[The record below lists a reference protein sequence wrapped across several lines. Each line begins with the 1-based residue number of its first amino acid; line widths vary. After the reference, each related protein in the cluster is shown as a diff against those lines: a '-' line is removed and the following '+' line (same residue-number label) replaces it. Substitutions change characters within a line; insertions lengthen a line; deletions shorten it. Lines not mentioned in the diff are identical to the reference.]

1 LNRISTFLFLI
12 PLFLIASQTTY
23 AQVVPSKTDTITP
36 KNNFSLREKE
46 RLGLSP
52 AVNPFYPSPSNLKRV
67 VEYDAKNRRY
77 VIKELIGENFVL
89 NTQYLTIDEYQ
100 RLVNSEIKRG
110 NWRSI
115 SNAEVSDYRST
126 GIIPQIQVNS
136 KAFEKLFGGTT
147 IDIQPRGEA
156 ELTFLGRVNKNE
168 NPLFNERQ
176 RVQTNFDFNQRIQM
190 DLVGN
195 IGTKLKIKSNYNTE
209 AQFDFENQIKLDY
222 TGGVDDI
229 IQKIEAGNVSLPLNT
244 SLITGTQA
252 LFGIKTQL
260 KFGRLNV
267 TSVYTQQKSQSREI
281 KITNGAQQNTTT
293 VNIDSYEANKHY
305 FLSQYFRNNY
315 NKNLANAPIITSP
328 IQITKIEV
336 WITNKAGNTTDSRD
350 VLGLMD
356 LGENVPFNNNLITG
370 GTSGLPAGTT
380 ATGFPQQSNN
390 LISQLNAYQGGA
402 IRQTNS
408 NAVLSFFQNTPANS
422 SNTDNFAKL
431 VYARK
436 LTDREFTFQ
445 PQLGYLS
452 LNNPLNADEV
462 LAVAYRYT
470 YNGVEYQVGEFSTD
484 VSFDAANP
492 KVLYAKLLKNETT
505 KIQLPTWDLMMKNI
519 YSIGGYQISS
529 QNFKLDIYRIDNETG
544 VDNPVMTEGQN
555 TANKQWIALTEF
567 DRLNQQNERKPD
579 GVFDFVATNNAFG
592 SYSTAS
598 NANQAS
604 MFGTG
609 SNGQTSLVTNTNSG
623 YITIDPANGRIIF
636 PVIEPFGK
644 DLAAKFLPSE
654 QALINKYTFTA
665 LYDSTQTIAR
675 QLFQNQNRYTIKVNY
690 QSDIS
695 SEFSLNAINVPEG
708 SVKVFAGTMPLTEGV
723 DFTVD
728 YQGGRVSIIN
738 QALLV
743 SGQPIRITTENSETF
758 GLQQR
763 SLFGTRLDYRV
774 NNKLNLGGTI
784 MNLTEK
790 PLTQKVN
797 IGEEPIS
804 NTIWGADINYSSPSR
819 FLTKLVDKL
828 PFISTK
834 APSSVTFYGEFAQLI
849 PGHPRALNFAG
860 SKNGVSYLDD
870 FEASRSVIDLK
881 SAIAWQLSGTPQ
893 LFSEFDKSN
902 DLSYGYNR
910 ARIAFYNIDPTFY
923 NSAASTTP
931 ANIRGNRGELS
942 NHYVREVI
950 EQEVFPFKETATG
963 QALNLTTLD
972 VAFYP
977 TVRGPY
983 NFRTTDFR
991 PDGSLLQPRNNWG
1004 GFQRKIETN
1013 DFEALNVGF
1022 IEFWVM
1028 DPFIYKPNSAGGDIY
1043 FNLGNIS
1050 EDILKDGRKSLE
1062 NGLPETNDPGRY
1074 DETAWGRVPKLQ
1086 PVVQA
1091 FDNNANSRRAQ
1102 DVGLDGL
1109 SDADEKVKFA
1119 AAITQIKSQLNATAS
1134 TALDADP
1141 SSDNYTYFRGPALD
1155 QINAGILKRYEKYNG
1170 TEGNSKTSQQSQE
1183 ELGLENSASTSL
1195 PDGEDINRDNNM
1207 TQSDEYFQYKVSMR
1221 PGDLN
1226 VGQNFIT
1233 DKVTSQV
1240 KLANG
1245 NTQAVSWYQ
1254 FRIPISQYQDRVGG
1268 IQDFKSIRFFRMFMT
1283 NFADTAVMRFAKLQL
1298 IRGEWRAY
1306 NALNQAAQVIVEP
1319 SLPALTPDNST
1330 IEVSTVNIE
1339 ENGKRSPIPYVT
1351 PPGILRERDYSNY
1364 RGDTRLNEQSLSV
1377 IVKSLRDGYG
1387 RGAFKTAYSDFRSYK
1402 HLEMFIHAEAVNNQ
1416 ILNDNDVAAF
1426 LRIGTDN
1433 QDNYYEYVVPLKV
1446 TNPGTSDPDAIWPEA
1461 NRMDIDLV
1469 LFQNAKLAR
1478 NVAKQANGQPWP
1490 TNVPFTYTDGTRT
1503 IVVKGQPDMSK
1514 VRVYMVGVKNPLR
1527 AANDERN
1534 DDGLDKNALV
1544 WFNEL
1549 RLTEFDERGGWAATG
1564 RLNLKL
1570 ADFADVNIS
1579 GSKSTIGFGSI
1590 DSKVSE
1596 RNRADNV
1603 LLDVS
1608 SAMELGKF
1616 LPQKSGVKI
1625 PMFVSYSKQVSTPQ
1639 YNPRTPDI
1647 ELKNALEQS
1656 TKEQKD
1662 SILNFAQDYT
1672 VRRGIN
1678 FTNVR
1683 KERTNNSKPVRLWD
1697 IENFAA
1703 SYAYTQYNHRDFI
1716 NQSSIQNT
1724 YRASLQYSYS
1734 KEAKTIAPF
1743 EKIIKSNMLALL
1755 KDFNF
1760 SIFPSAIN
1768 FRIDVDR
1775 LYSENTLRNN
1785 DPNNTIGLYQSG
1797 YGTTF
1802 NKNFT
1807 MSRVYGIA
1815 WNLTRSLQLDFNATN
1830 YSIID
1835 EPDGRIDGMKRD
1847 TVWQNLKRLGRT
1859 TDYNHNLNV
1868 TYNLPIDKIPGLNWV
1883 TVKTRYGTNFNW
1895 QTEPLS
1901 TLLDPNINLGNT
1913 VQNSRTVQVN
1923 PTLNLTTLYNKFGF
1937 IRNAGNDQDGSKVK
1951 NFFVNILTSL
1961 KNVNASFVQTKGIFL
1976 PGYLPTTKYFGI
1988 DNATGAPG
1996 LGFAFG
2002 SQRDIRD
2009 MALNNGWLT
2018 TDTLQNQ
2025 LYVNTLREDFQFTGL
2040 LEPFKDLRITLK
2052 ANKAQT
2058 RNFST
2063 NFRYVASVSSFENL
2077 SAITTG
2083 DYSVSYIALG
2093 TAFKESNSTI
2103 ISGLFNQ
2110 FMANRMIISRRL
2122 GAENPNSGGIN
2133 GGYADGYSKESQDVI
2148 ISAFMAAYSG
2158 KDAGKTKMN
2167 AFPKIP
2173 LPNWSLTYS
2182 GLTRIPFIAD
2192 KFSSVD
2198 IRHGYRSAY
2207 NINGFNSLLRYQ
2219 ETNGAVSSRDVN
2231 NNFLPEYQFAQVTIS
2246 EYFSPLVG
2254 VDTRFKNN
2262 LTASFEL
2269 NRSRLL
2275 GLSLSNSQLAQLSEN
2290 NMVLGL
2296 GYRTNKFRFPFGWFK
2311 SLKMDNNMDFKLD
2324 VAIRDNKTV
2333 IYRADVT
2340 EAEISSGAKNITL
2353 RPSVDY
2359 VLNQKFNVKLFY
2371 DSNIT
2376 KPYTSQTFNTSFSN
2390 FGFSLRFT
2398 LN

>member
-1 LNRISTFLFLI
+1 MKRISTLLFLI
-12 PLFLIASQTTY
+12 PLFLIAPKNVFS
-23 AQVVPSKTDTITP
+23 QVVQSKADTALS
-36 KNNFSLREKE
+36 KNNFGLKEKQ

-52 AVNPFYPSPSNLKRV
+52 LRNPFYPVPNNVRRV
-67 VEYDAKNRRY
+67 VEYDAKNKRY
-77 VIKELIGENFVL
+77 IVKELIGDKYVTQ
-89 NTQYLTIDEYQ
+89 TQYLSIDEYS

-110 NWRSI
+110 NWRNI
-115 SNAEVSDYRST
+115 SNAEVGDYRNT
-126 GIIPQIQVNS
+126 GIIPKIQVNS
-136 KAFEKLFGGTT
+136 KAFEKLFGGST

-156 ELTFLGRVNKNE
+156 ELTFLGRRNKNE

-222 TGGVDDI
+222 TGGADDI
-229 IQKIEAGNVSLPLNT
+229 IKKIEAGNVSLPLNT

-260 KFGRLNV
+260 QFGKLNV
-267 TSVYTQQKSQSREI
+267 TSVYTQQKSESRELR
-281 KITNGAQQNTTT
+281 ITNGAQQNEFAVTAD
-293 VNIDSYEANKHY
+293 NYEANKHY
-305 FLSQYFRNNY
+305 FLAQYFRNNY
-315 NKNLANAPIITSP
+315 NKHLANAPIITSP

-350 VLGLMD
+350 ILGFLN
-356 LGENVPFNNNLITG
+356 LGENQPFNPGAIAG
-370 GTSGLPAGTT
+370 GGSALPAGTT

-390 LISQLNAYQGGA
+390 LLSSLPADA
-402 IRQTNS
+402 RFTNS
-408 NAVLSFFQNTPANS
+408 NSIIPFFQANGA
-422 SNTDNFAKL
+422 TDQYAKL
-431 VYARK
+431 TYARK
-436 LTDREFTFQ
+436 LTEREFTFQ
-445 PQLGYLS
+445 PQLGYIS

-484 VSFDAANP
+484 VTFDATNP
-492 KVLYAKLLKNETT
+492 KVLFAKLLKNETT
-505 KIQLPTWDLMMKNI
+505 KINLPTWDLMMKNI
-519 YSIGGYQISS
+519 YSIGGYQISPL
-529 QNFKLDIYRIDNETG
+529 NFKLDIFRIDNETG
-544 VDNPVMTEGQN
+544 VEKPIMTEGQN
-555 TANKQWIALTEF
+555 TANRQWISLTET
-567 DRLNQQNERKPD
+567 DRLNQQNEKKPD
-579 GVFDFVATNNAFG
+579 GIFDFVASNNAFG
-592 SYSTAS
+592 SYFSNSSTANS
-598 NANQAS
+598 T
-604 MFGTG
+604 FG
-609 SNGQTSLVTNTNSG
+609 SNLSLSGLASLINNTNTG

-636 PVIEPFGK
+636 PIIEPFGQ
-644 DLAAKFLPSE
+644 DLANKFLPSE
-654 QALINKYTFTA
+654 QALIDKYTFTA
-665 LYDSTQTIAR
+665 LYDSTQMIAK
-675 QLFQNQNRYTIKVNY
+675 QLFQNKNRYVIKGHY
-690 QSDIS
+690 QSEIS

-708 SVKVFAGTMPLTEGV
+708 SVKVFAGTMPLQEGV

-738 QALLV
+738 QALLT
-743 SGQPIRITTENSETF
+743 SGQPIRITTENNELF

-763 SLFGTRLDYRV
+763 SLFGTRLDYRL
-774 NNKLNLGGTI
+774 NNKLNLGGTF

-804 NTIWGADINYSSPSR
+804 NTIWGADLNYSSSSR

-834 APSSVTFYGEFAQLI
+834 APSSVNFYGEFAQLV

-860 SKNGVSYLDD
+860 SRSGVSYLDD

-881 SAIAWQLSGTPQ
+881 SAISWQLSGTPQ
-893 LFSEFDKSN
+893 DFPESQLLN
-902 DLSYGYNR
+902 DLTYGYNR
-910 ARIAFYNIDPTFY
+910 ARIAYYNIDPTFY
-923 NSAASTTP
+923 NSNATTTP
-931 ANIRGNRGELS
+931 TNIRNNRNELS
-942 NHYVREVI
+942 NHYVRQVI

-963 QALNLTTLD
+963 QALNITTLD
-972 VAFYP
+972 VAYYP

-983 NFRTTDFR
+983 NYATTGFSA
-991 PDGSLLQPRNNWG
+991 DGKLTNPRQRWG

-1022 IEFWVM
+1022 IEFWVL
-1028 DPFIYKPNSAGGDIY
+1028 DPFIYNRNSQGGDIY

-1062 NGLPETNDPGRY
+1062 NGLPATNDPSKY
-1074 DETAWGRVPKLQ
+1074 EETAWGRVPKLQ
-1086 PVVQA
+1086 PVIQA
-1091 FDNNANSRRAQ
+1091 FDNDPDARRAQ

-1109 SDADEKVKFA
+1109 SDANEKTKFS
-1119 AAITQIKSQLNATAS
+1119 AAINQIKSQLNATAAAEID
-1134 TALDADP
+1134 TDP
-1141 SSDNYTYFRGPALD
+1141 SSDNYSYFRGPALD
-1155 QINAGILKRYEKYNG
+1155 QISAGILKRYERYNG
-1170 TEGNSKTSQQSQE
+1170 PEGNSKTSQQSQA
-1183 ELGLENSASTSL
+1183 ELGIENSASTSL

-1207 TQSDEYFQYKVSMR
+1207 TQSDEYYQYKVSMR
-1221 PGDLN
+1221 PGMD
-1226 VGQNFIT
+1226 VGQTPFIT

-1240 KLANG
+1240 RLANG
-1245 NTQAVSWYQ
+1245 NSQAVTWYQ
-1254 FRIPISQYQDRVGG
+1254 FRIPITQYEKKVGN
-1268 IQDFKSIRFFRMFMT
+1268 IQDFKSIRFFRMFLT
-1283 NFADTAVMRFAKLQL
+1283 NFADTAIMRFAKLQL
-1298 IRGEWRAY
+1298 IRGEWRDFNTKNTAD
-1306 NALNQAAQVIVEP
+1306 QIIVDP

-1330 IEVSTVNIE
+1330 VEVSTVNIE

-1351 PPGILRERDYSNY
+1351 PPGILRERDFSNY

-1377 IVKSLRDGYG
+1377 TVKNLRDGYG
-1387 RGAFKTAYSDFRSYK
+1387 RAAFKTAYSDFRSYK
-1402 HLEMFIHAEAVNNQ
+1402 HLEMFVHAEAINNQ
-1416 ILNDNDVAAF
+1416 LLSDRDVNAF

-1433 QDNYYEYVVPLKV
+1433 QDNYYEYLMPLKI
-1446 TNPGTSDPDAIWPEA
+1446 TTPGTSDPDAIWPEA
-1461 NRMDIDLV
+1461 NRMDINLT

-1490 TNVPFTYTDGTRT
+1490 INVPFTFTDGDRT
-1503 IVVKGQPDMSK
+1503 IIVKGQPDMSK
-1514 VRVYMVGVKNPLR
+1514 VRVYMLGVKNPLR
-1527 AANDERN
+1527 NLNTTET
-1534 DDGLDKNALV
+1534 DDGLEKNVLV

-1549 RLTEFDERGGWAATG
+1549 RLTEFDERGGWAATA

-1608 SAMELGKF
+1608 SAVELGKF

-1625 PMFVSYSKQVSTPQ
+1625 PMFVNYSKQVSTPQ

-1647 ELKNALEQS
+1647 ELKNALDRS
-1656 TKEQKD
+1656 TKEEKD

-1703 SYAYTQYNHRDFI
+1703 SYAFTQYDHRDFI

-1724 YRASLQYSYS
+1724 YRASLQYSYA
-1734 KEAKTIAPF
+1734 KEAKTYAPF
-1743 EKIIKSNMLALL
+1743 EKIIKSNMLAIV

-1785 DPNNTIGLYQSG
+1785 DPNNAIPIFQNGF
-1797 YGTTF
+1797 GTTF
-1802 NKNFT
+1802 NKNFR
-1807 MSRVYGIA
+1807 MSRIYGIA

-1835 EPDGRIDGMKRD
+1835 EPDGRIDGLKRD
-1847 TVWQNLKRLGRT
+1847 TVWQNLKKLGRT

-1868 TYNLPIDKIPGLNWV
+1868 TYTLPIDKIPGLNWV

-1913 VQNSRTVQVN
+1913 VQNSRNVQVN
-1923 PTLNLTTLYNKFGF
+1923 PTLNLATLYNKFGF
-1937 IRNAGNDQDGSKVK
+1937 IRNAGNSEETGDKLK
-1951 NFFVNILTSL
+1951 NFFINLLTSV
-1961 KNVNASFVQTKGIFL
+1961 KNVSANYVQTKGIFL
-1976 PGYLPTTKYFGI
+1976 PGYLPTTRYFGI
-1988 DNATGAPG
+1988 DNVTGAPG

-2018 TDTLQNQ
+2018 TDTLQTQ
-2025 LYVNTLREDFQFTGL
+2025 LYVNTLREDLQFTGQI
-2040 LEPFKDLRITLK
+2040 EPFRDLRITIR
-2052 ANKAQT
+2052 ANKSQT
-2058 RNFST
+2058 KNFSS
-2063 NFRYVASVSSFENL
+2063 NYRYVASVSSFENL

-2083 DYSVSYIALG
+2083 DYSISYIALG
-2093 TAFKESNSTI
+2093 TAFKEKNSNV
-2103 ISGLFNQ
+2103 ISSLFNQ
-2110 FMANRMIISRRL
+2110 FMANRIIISRRL
-2122 GAENPNSGGIN
+2122 GAQNPNSAGVA
-2133 GGYADGYSKESQDVI
+2133 GGYSDGYGKESQDVI

-2158 KDAGKTKMN
+2158 KDPGKMSMN
-2167 AFPKIP
+2167 SFPRIP
-2173 LPNWSLTYS
+2173 LPNWTLTYN
-2182 GLTRIPFIAD
+2182 GLTKIAFIAD
-2192 KFSSVD
+2192 RFSSID

-2219 ETNGAVSSRDVN
+2219 ESNGFSVNRDAN
-2231 NNFLPEYQFAQVTIS
+2231 NNFLPEFQFAQVTVS

-2262 LTASFEL
+2262 LSATFEL

-2275 GLSLSNSQLAQLSEN
+2275 GLSLANSQLAQLSEN
-2290 NMVLGL
+2290 NVVLGM
-2296 GYRTNKFRFPFGWFK
+2296 GYRTNKFRFPFGWFQ

-2333 IYRADVT
+2333 IYRADVE

>member
-1 LNRISTFLFLI
+1 M
-12 PLFLIASQTTY
+12 
-23 AQVVPSKTDTITP
+23 
-36 KNNFSLREKE
+36 
-46 RLGLSP
+46 
-52 AVNPFYPSPSNLKRV
+52 KRV
-67 VEYDAKNRRY
+67 VEYDAKNKRY
-77 VIKELIGENFVL
+77 VVKELIGDRYVTK
-89 NTQYLTIDEYQ
+89 TQYLTIEEYQ
-100 RLVNSEIKRG
+100 RLVNSEIKRE

-115 SNAEVSDYRST
+115 SNAELSDIRTT
-126 GIIPQIQVNS
+126 GVIPQIQVNS
-136 KAFEKLFGGTT
+136 KSFEKLFGGTT

-209 AQFDFENQIKLDY
+209 AQFDFENQIKLEY
-222 TGGVDDI
+222 TGSPDEI
-229 IQKIEAGNVSLPLNT
+229 IKKIEVGNVSMPLNT

-252 LFGIKTQL
+252 LFGVKTQL
-260 KFGRLNV
+260 QFGKLNV
-267 TSVYTQQKSQSREI
+267 TSVYTQQKSQSRQI
-281 KITNGAQQNTTT
+281 NITNGSQQNPFT
-293 VNIDSYEANKHY
+293 VSADAYEANRHY
-305 FLSQYFRNNY
+305 FLAQYFRNNY
-315 NKNLANAPIITSP
+315 NKNLINAPIITSP
-328 IQITKIEV
+328 VQITKIEV
-336 WITNKAGNTTDSRD
+336 WITNKSGSTTDSRD
-350 VLGLMD
+350 VLGLLD
-356 LGENVPFNNNLITG
+356 LGENTPYNTGLLG
-370 GTSGLPAGTT
+370 GTSVLPAGST
-380 ATGFPQQSNN
+380 ANGFTQQSNN
-390 LISQLNAYQGGA
+390 LLQNLPATA
-402 IRQTNS
+402 RFTNS
-408 NAVLSFFQNTPANS
+408 NDVISYFQSTGGATS
-422 SNTDNFAKL
+422 GTDNFAKL
-431 VYARK
+431 TYARK
-436 LTDREFTFQ
+436 LTEREYTFQ
-445 PQLGYLS
+445 PQLGYIS
-452 LNNPLNADEV
+452 LNNPLNSDEV

-484 VSFDAANP
+484 VTFDANNP
-492 KVLYAKLLKNETT
+492 KVLFAKMLKNETT
-505 KIQLPTWDLMMKNI
+505 KVNLPTWDLMMKNI
-519 YSIGGYQISS
+519 YSIGGYQISN
-529 QNFKLDIYRIDNETG
+529 QNFRLDIYRIDNQTG
-544 VDNPVMTEGQN
+544 VETPIMTEGQN
-555 TANKQWIALTEF
+555 LANKQWIGITEL

-579 GVFDFVATNNAFG
+579 GVFDFVTAGNAFG
-592 SYSTAS
+592 SFFSSPNSNNPNINS
-598 NANQAS
+598 NAS
-604 MFGTG
+604 SGY
-609 SNGQTSLVTNTNSG
+609 SPNGVSTLINNTNTG
-623 YITIDPANGRIIF
+623 YVTIDPTRGRIIF

-654 QALINKYTFTA
+654 QALIDKYSFTA
-665 LYDSTQTIAR
+665 LYDSTQTIAK
-675 QLFQNQNRYTIKVNY
+675 QLFQNQNRYVLKGNY
-690 QSDIS
+690 QSEFS
-695 SEFSLNAINVPEG
+695 SEFSLNSINVPAG
-708 SVKVFAGTMPLTEGV
+708 SVKVSAGTIPLVEGV

-738 QALLV
+738 QALLS
-743 SGQPIRITTENSETF
+743 SGQPINITTENNELF

-774 NNKLNLGGTI
+774 NSKLNLGGTI

-797 IGEEPIS
+797 LGEEPTS

-819 FLTKLVDKL
+819 FLTKLVDKIPL
-828 PFISTK
+828 ISTK
-834 APSSVTFYGEFAQLI
+834 APSSVSFYGEFAQLL
-849 PGHPRALNFAG
+849 PGHPKALNFAG

-893 LFSEFDKSN
+893 LFGESTLVN
-902 DLSYGYNR
+902 DLAYGYNR

-923 NSAASTTP
+923 NSSASTTP
-931 ANIRGNRGELS
+931 DNIRNNKNELS
-942 NHYVREVI
+942 NHYVREVV

-963 QALNLTTLD
+963 QALNITTLD
-972 VAFYP
+972 VAYYP

-983 NFRTTDFR
+983 NYRPFGFK
-991 PDGSLLQPRNNWG
+991 PDGSLLQPQNNWG

-1013 DFEALNVGF
+1013 DFEALNIGF

-1028 DPFIYKPNSAGGDIY
+1028 DPFIYKPNSPGGDVY

-1062 NGLPETNDPGRY
+1062 NGLPGSSDPGQY
-1074 DETAWGRVPKLQ
+1074 DETKWGRVPKLQ

-1091 FDNNANSRRAQ
+1091 FDNNSETRKAQ

-1109 SDADEKVKFA
+1109 SDANERTKFA
-1119 AAITQIKSQLNATAS
+1119 AEINQIKGQLNAAAATV
-1134 TALDADP
+1134 LDADP
-1141 SSDNYTYFRGPALD
+1141 SSDNYSYFRGPALD

-1170 TEGNSKTSQQSQE
+1170 TEGNSKTSQQSQD
-1183 ELGLENSASTSL
+1183 ELGIENSASTSL

-1221 PGDLN
+1221 PADLV

-1240 KLANG
+1240 RLANG

-1254 FRIPISQYQDRVGG
+1254 FRVPIGSYQQKVGN

-1283 NFADTAVMRFAKLQL
+1283 NFADTAIMRFAKLQL
-1298 IRGEWRAY
+1298 IRGEWREY
-1306 NALNQAAQVIVEP
+1306 NVKNTADQVIVDP
-1319 SLPALTPDNST
+1319 ALPVLTPDNST
-1330 IEVSTVNIE
+1330 IEVATVNIE

-1377 IVKSLRDGYG
+1377 TVKNLRDGYG
-1387 RGAFKTAYSDFRSYK
+1387 RAAFKTAYSDFRSYK
-1402 HLEMFIHAEAVNNQ
+1402 HLEMFIHAEAVNNLV
-1416 ILNDNDVAAF
+1416 INNNDVAAF

-1433 QDNYYEYVVPLKV
+1433 QDNYYEYVLPLKI
-1446 TNPGTSDPDAIWPEA
+1446 TQPGTSDPDAIWPED
-1461 NRMDIDLV
+1461 NRMDLDLK

-1478 NVAKQANGQPWP
+1478 NVAKLSNGQPWP
-1490 TNVPFTYTDGTRT
+1490 VNIPFSYSDGVRT

-1514 VRVYMVGVKNPLR
+1514 VRVYMLGVKNRLR
-1527 AANDERN
+1527 DLTDPES
-1534 DDGLDKNALV
+1534 DGQDKSVTV

-1579 GSKSTIGFGSI
+1579 ASKSTIGFGTI
-1590 DSKVSE
+1590 DSKVGD

-1608 SAMELGKF
+1608 SAVELGKF

-1625 PMFVSYSKQVSTPQ
+1625 PMFVSYSKQISTPQ

-1647 ELKNALEQS
+1647 ELKNALDQS
-1656 TKEQKD
+1656 TKAQKD

-1672 VRRGIN
+1672 VRRSIN

-1683 KERTNNSKPVRLWD
+1683 KERTNNTKPVHLWD

-1716 NQSSIQNT
+1716 NQSSLQNT
-1724 YRASLQYSYS
+1724 YRASLQYNYS
-1734 KEAKTIAPF
+1734 KESKSIAPF

-1755 KDFNF
+1755 KDFNI
-1760 SIFPSAIN
+1760 SLFPSAIN
-1768 FRIDVDR
+1768 FRVDVDR

-1785 DPNNTIGLYQSG
+1785 DPNNVIPQFQNG
-1797 YGTTF
+1797 YGTTY
-1802 NKNFT
+1802 NKNFR
-1807 MSRVYGIA
+1807 MSRIYGVA

-1835 EPDGRIDGMKRD
+1835 EPDGRIQGSKRD
-1847 TVWQNLKRLGRT
+1847 TVWQNLIRLGRT

-1868 TYNLPIDKIPGLNWV
+1868 TYNLPIDKIPGLNWIS
-1883 TVKTRYGTNFNW
+1883 VKTRYGTNFNW

-1901 TLLDPNINLGNT
+1901 TMLDPNINLGNT
-1913 VQNSRTVQVN
+1913 IQNSRNLQIN

-1937 IRNAGNDQDGSKVK
+1937 IRKAGNDQAGGKAK
-1951 NFFVNILTSL
+1951 NFFIGLLTSL
-1961 KNVNASFVQTKGIFL
+1961 KNINAAYTQTKGIYL
-1976 PGYLPTTKYFGI
+1976 PGYLPKTRFFGL
-1988 DNATGAPG
+1988 DNFGAPG
-1996 LGFAFG
+1996 LGFVFG
-2002 SQRDIRD
+2002 SQRDIRE
-2009 MALNNGWLT
+2009 MAVNSGWIT
-2018 TDTLQNQ
+2018 ADTLQTN
-2025 LYVNTLREDFQFTGL
+2025 LYINTMREDLNITGQ
-2040 LEPFKDLRITLK
+2040 LEPIRDLRITLR
-2052 ANKAQT
+2052 ANKVQSK
-2058 RNFST
+2058 NYSS
-2063 NFRYVASVSSFENL
+2063 NFRYISSASTFGNL
-2077 SAITTG
+2077 SAITSG
-2083 DYSVSYIALG
+2083 DYSISYIALG
-2093 TAFKESNSTI
+2093 TAFKENNSSV
-2103 ISGLFNQ
+2103 ISTLFNQ
-2110 FMANRMIISRRL
+2110 FMANRLIISRRL
-2122 GAENPNSGGIN
+2122 GARNPNSSGN
-2133 GGYADGYSKESQDVI
+2133 SVGGYADGYGKESQDVLV
-2148 ISAFMAAYSG
+2148 SAFMAAYTG
-2158 KDAGKTKMN
+2158 KDAGSSKLN
-2167 AFPKIP
+2167 SFPSIP
-2173 LPNWSLTYS
+2173 LPNWNLTYS

-2192 KFSSVD
+2192 RLSSVD
-2198 IRHGYRSAY
+2198 IRHGYRSTY
-2207 NINGFNSLLRYQ
+2207 NINGFNSLLRYD
-2219 ETNGAVSSRDVN
+2219 ENNGFSNIRDAN
-2231 NNFLPEYQFAQVTIS
+2231 QNFLPEYQFAQVTIS
-2246 EYFSPLVG
+2246 EYFSPLIG
-2254 VDTRFKNN
+2254 IDTRFKNN
-2262 LTASFEL
+2262 ITASFEL

-2275 GLSLSNSQLAQLSEN
+2275 GLSLANSQLAQLSEN
-2290 NMVLGL
+2290 NMVFGL

-2311 SLKMDNNMDFKLD
+2311 SVKMDNNMDFKLD

-2333 IYRADVT
+2333 IYRADVST
-2340 EAEISSGAKNITL
+2340 SEISSGAKNITL

-2359 VLNQKFNVKLFY
+2359 VLNQKFNIKLFY

-2398 LN
+2398 FN

>member
-1 LNRISTFLFLI
+1 MKRIYTLLYLI
-12 PLFLIASQTTY
+12 PLLILFASQNTFSQVIPGKADTT
-23 AQVVPSKTDTITP
+23 AS
-36 KNNFSLREKE
+36 KNNFSLREKQL
-46 RLGLSP
+46 LGISP
-52 AVNPFYPSPSNLKRV
+52 STNPFYPLPSNVKRI
-67 VEYDAKNRRY
+67 VEYDAKNKRY
-77 VIKELIGENFVL
+77 VVKELIGDKYVTQ
-89 NTQYLTIDEYQ
+89 TQYLTIDEYS
-100 RLVNSEIKRG
+100 RLVNSEVKRG

-136 KAFEKLFGGTT
+136 KAFEKLFGGST

-156 ELTFLGRVNKNE
+156 ELTFLGRINKNE

-222 TGGVDDI
+222 TGGPDDI
-229 IQKIEAGNVSLPLNT
+229 IKKIEAGNVSMPLNT
-244 SLITGTQA
+244 SLISGTQA

-260 KFGRLNV
+260 QFGKLNV

-281 KITNGAQQNTTT
+281 KITNGAQQNTFS
-293 VNIDSYEANKHY
+293 VSADNYEANKHY
-305 FLSQYFRNNY
+305 FLAQYFRNNY

-336 WITNKAGNTTDSRD
+336 WITNKSGNTTDSRD
-350 VLGLMD
+350 VLGLID
-356 LGENVPFNNNLITG
+356 LGENTPFNTAQITG

-380 ATGFPQQSNN
+380 ATGFAQRSNN
-390 LISQLNAYQGGA
+390 LLQVLPPNA
-402 IRQTNS
+402 RFTNS
-408 NAVLSFFQNTPANS
+408 NDVISFFQANRG
-422 SNTDNFAKL
+422 TDNFAKL
-431 VYARK
+431 TYARK
-436 LTDREFTFQ
+436 LTEREFTFQ
-445 PQLGYLS
+445 PQLGYIS
-452 LNNPLNADEV
+452 LNNPLNSDEV

-484 VSFDAANP
+484 ITFDPNNP

-505 KIQLPTWDLMMKNI
+505 KINLPTWDLMMKNI

-529 QNFKLDIYRIDNETG
+529 QNFKLDIYRIDNESG
-544 VDNPVMTEGQN
+544 VEKPIMTEGQN
-555 TANKQWIALTEF
+555 TANKQWIGLTEF

-579 GVFDFVATNNAFG
+579 GVFDFVAANNAFG
-592 SYSTAS
+592 SYFSSSTAGTNS
-598 NANQAS
+598 A
-604 MFGTG
+604 FGSSLSSSG
-609 SNGQTSLVTNTNSG
+609 LSSLVNNTNTG

-636 PVIEPFGK
+636 PIIEPFGR

-654 QALINKYTFTA
+654 QALIDKYTFTA
-665 LYDSTQTIAR
+665 LYDSTQTIAK
-675 QLFQNQNRYTIKVNY
+675 QLFQNQNRYVLKGNY
-690 QSDIS
+690 QSEVS

-738 QALLV
+738 QALLT
-743 SGQPIRITTENSETF
+743 SGQPIRITTENNELF

-804 NTIWGADINYSSPSR
+804 NTIWGADLNYSSPSR

-828 PFISTK
+828 PLISTK

-881 SAIAWQLSGTPQ
+881 SAISWQLSGTPQ
-893 LFSEFDKSN
+893 MFQESQLIN
-902 DLSYGYNR
+902 DLAYGYNR
-910 ARIAFYNIDPTFY
+910 ARVAYYNIDPTFY

-931 ANIRGNRGELS
+931 ANIRNNRNELS

-963 QALNLTTLD
+963 QALNITTFD
-972 VAFYP
+972 VAYYP
-977 TVRGPY
+977 TLRGPY
-983 NFRTTDFR
+983 NFSTTGFAN
-991 PDGSLLQPRNNWG
+991 DGSLLNPRSRWA

-1022 IEFWVM
+1022 IELWVM
-1028 DPFIYKPNSAGGDIY
+1028 DPYIYKPNSAGGDVY

-1062 NGLPETNDPGRY
+1062 NGLPAGDDPTKY
-1074 DETAWGRVPKLQ
+1074 DETTWGRVPKLQ

-1091 FDNNANSRRAQ
+1091 FDNNPDARKAQ

-1109 SDADEKVKFA
+1109 SDANERAKFA
-1119 AAITQIKSQLNATAS
+1119 AAITQIKSQLNS
-1134 TALDADP
+1134 TAAAAIDADP

-1170 TEGNSKTSQQSQE
+1170 PEGNSKTSQQSQE
-1183 ELGLENSASTSL
+1183 ELGIENSASTSL

-1221 PGDLN
+1221 PADLV

-1233 DKVTSQV
+1233 DKVISQV

-1254 FRIPISQYQDRVGG
+1254 FRIPISQYQSKVGN

-1283 NFADTAVMRFAKLQL
+1283 NFTDTAVMRFAKLQL
-1298 IRGEWRAY
+1298 IRGEWREY
-1306 NALNQAAQVIVEP
+1306 NAKNTGDQAIIDPA
-1319 SLPALTPDNST
+1319 LPALTPDNST

-1351 PPGILRERDYSNY
+1351 PPGIVRERDYSNY

-1377 IVKSLRDGYG
+1377 SVKTLRDGYG
-1387 RGAFKTAYSDFRSYK
+1387 RAAFKTAYSDFRSYK
-1402 HLEMFIHAEAVNNQ
+1402 HLEMFIHAEAINN
-1416 ILNDNDVAAF
+1416 LVLSDNEVAAF

-1433 QDNYYEYVVPLKV
+1433 QDNYYEYVQPLKV
-1446 TNPGTSDPDAIWPEA
+1446 TQPGTSDPDAIWPEA
-1461 NRMDIDLV
+1461 NRMDVDLT

-1490 TNVPFTYTDGTRT
+1490 INVPYTYFDGTRT

-1527 AANDERN
+1527 NLANPEG
-1534 DDGLDKNALV
+1534 DDGLDKSVLV

-1549 RLTEFDERGGWAATG
+1549 RLTEFDEKGGWAATA

-1590 DSKVSE
+1590 DSRVSE

-1608 SAMELGKF
+1608 SAVELGKF

-1647 ELKNALEQS
+1647 ELKNALDQS

-1683 KERTNNSKPVRLWD
+1683 KERTNNTKPVHLWD
-1697 IENFAA
+1697 VENFAA
-1703 SYAYTQYNHRDFI
+1703 SYAYTQYDHRDFI
-1716 NQSSIQNT
+1716 NQSSLQNT

-1734 KEAKTIAPF
+1734 KESKNYAPF

-1785 DPNNTIGLYQSG
+1785 DPNNSLPIYQNG
-1797 YGTTF
+1797 FGTTF
-1802 NKNFT
+1802 NKNFR

-1835 EPDGRIDGMKRD
+1835 EPDGRIEGLKRD

-1883 TVKTRYGTNFNW
+1883 TVKTRYGTVFNW

-1913 VQNSRTVQVN
+1913 VQNSRTVQIN

-1937 IRNAGNDQDGSKVK
+1937 IRNVSNGQEGNKTK
-1951 NFFVNILTSL
+1951 NFFINLLTSV
-1961 KNVNASFVQTKGIFL
+1961 KNINAAYTQTKGIFL
-1976 PGYLPTTKYFGI
+1976 PGYLPKTNYFGVESV
-1988 DNATGAPG
+1988 TGAPG
-1996 LGFAFG
+1996 LGFVFG
-2002 SQRDIRD
+2002 SQRDIRE
-2009 MALNNGWLT
+2009 MALGNGWLT

-2025 LYVNTLREDFQFTGL
+2025 LYVNTLREDLSLTGQV
-2040 LEPFKDLRITLK
+2040 EPFRDLRITLR

-2063 NFRYVASVSSFENL
+2063 NFRYVESASSFENL

-2093 TAFKESNSTI
+2093 TAFKENNSTLV
-2103 ISGLFNQ
+2103 SGLFNQ
-2110 FMANRMIISRRL
+2110 FMTNRAIISRRL
-2122 GAENPNSGGIN
+2122 GAQNPNSGGVN
-2133 GGYADGYSKESQDVI
+2133 GGYSDGYGKESQDVI
-2148 ISAFMAAYSG
+2148 ISAFLAAYTG
-2158 KDAGKTKMN
+2158 KDASKVKMN

-2207 NINGFNSLLRYQ
+2207 NVNGYNSLLRYT
-2219 ETNGAVSSRDVN
+2219 ESNGFSSNRDAN
-2231 NNFLPEYQFAQVTIS
+2231 NNFLPEFQFAQVTIS

-2275 GLSLSNSQLAQLSEN
+2275 GLSLANSQLAQLSEN

-2296 GYRTNKFRFPFGWFK
+2296 GYRTTKFRFPFGWFK

-2340 EAEISSGAKNITL
+2340 EAEVSSGAKNITL

-2359 VLNQKFNVKLFY
+2359 ILNQKFNIKLFY
-2371 DSNIT
+2371 DSNVT